1 MAEGY
6 QGLDKGYFVR
16 KQSDLKWV
24 QTFRMTLRSPAVANR
39 IFDTK
44 QHAIDFINDTSD
56 SASAVEGLILAVYK
70 DETFGNNGL
79 YFVKSIKELVE
90 DKDESGNTIFV
101 ETEDGKLLQI
111 YDSDNDKPIKLQE
124 LENKLSD
131 AIKNLQEVCDNLNLR
146 IDNEVSGLTNTVNIL
161 EDKVD
166 ENVNDLIET
175 IDIIDNKVNEN
186 NDNLNNEISG
196 LTNTL
201 NILED
206 KVDENV
212 NDLNEKIDI
221 NTNNISSINNTK
233 QDKLIAGDN
242 IEISGNTISSTYTF
256 DDTNLQNKI
265 DEVKNNMVFSGITSQ
280 ESFTVNALGNT
291 TIGAIKNG
299 VTINSTDTLMDILKK
314 MFLATLKPTVNAN
327 PSCSMSN
334 SGSAFTTYEVGTV
347 VTATLSAS
355 YTDGNFNSYEN
366 SSTSTEVITAGCAQ
380 GDTTFY
386 YNNVVLTGN
395 TKTLTLS
402 EGNTGN
408 FQAKIT
414 YSASTNIP
422 KASDGTEATD
432 VKISAG
438 TASSST
444 NKYTA
449 YYYIYGGFCPKLS
462 EGLPK
467 LPTSSD
473 EVKKLTEFRKYFTT
487 STANT
492 QTLSTKVYT
501 ENSYGEN
508 SYSIVIA
515 APKGNHTITVTDA
528 KGDSYTVN
536 KSTNEIDVNIGG
548 TSTQKYNLWYINVN
562 GASFKDLKIKRSNI
576 TIG

>member
-1 MAEGY
+1 MAKF
-6 QGLDKGYFVR
+6 L
-16 KQSDLKWV
+16 
-24 QTFRMTLRSPAVANR
+24 
-39 IFDTK
+39 
-44 QHAIDFINDTSD
+44 
-56 SASAVEGLILAVYK
+56 
-70 DETFGNNGL
+70 
-79 YFVKSIKELVE
+79 
-90 DKDESGNTIFV
+90 DESG
-101 ETEDGKLLQI
+101 
-111 YDSDNDKPIKLQE
+111 
-124 LENKLSD
+124 
-131 AIKNLQEVCDNLNLR
+131 
-146 IDNEVSGLTNTVNIL
+146 LTQFA
-161 EDKVD
+161 
-166 ENVNDLIET
+166 
-175 IDIIDNKVNEN
+175 
-186 NDNLNNEISG
+186 G
-196 LTNTL
+196 
-201 NILED
+201 
-206 KVDENV
+206 
-212 NDLNEKIDI
+212 KID
-221 NTNNISSINNTK
+221 
-233 QDKLIAGDN
+233 DKFARKTSLV
-242 IEISGNTISSTYTF
+242 F
-256 DDTNLQNKI
+256 DRIKSD
-265 DEVKNNMVFSGITSQ
+265 

-299 VTINSTDTLMDILKK
+299 VTINSTDSLMDILKK
-314 MFLATLKPTVNAN
+314 MLLAKLNPTVKAK
-327 PSCSMSN
+327 PSCSMSI
-334 SGSAFTTYEVGTV
+334 SGDKFDETVEVGTE

-355 YTDGNFNSYEN
+355 YTDGSFNSYKN
-366 SSTSTEVITAGCAQ
+366 STTTEVIAAGCAQ

-386 YNNVVLTGN
+386 YNNVALTGN

-438 TASSST
+438 TASSSEY
-444 NKYTA
+444 KYTA

-473 EVKKLTEFRKYFTT
+473 EVKKLTEFKKYFTT

>member
-1 MAEGY
+1 MLKKQLDLLLNKEGLKTNIKETKKY
-6 QGLDKGYFVR
+6 VSNVSDTINQRIDEEVSALTETINALDYKVDKNVNELIDTIDILDEKVNDNYE
-16 KQSDLKWV
+16 DLKD
-24 QTFRMTLRSPAVANR
+24 N
-39 IFDTK
+39 IKDT
-44 QHAIDFINDTSD
+44 N
-56 SASAVEGLILAVYK
+56 
-70 DETFGNNGL
+70 
-79 YFVKSIKELVE
+79 
-90 DKDESGNTIFV
+90 NTIN
-101 ETEDGKLLQI
+101 Q
-111 YDSDNDKPIKLQE
+111 
-124 LENKLSD
+124 
-131 AIKNLQEVCDNLNLR
+131 R
-146 IDNEVSGLTNTVNIL
+146 IDVEVSGLTETINVL
-161 EDKVD
+161 DYKVD
-166 ENVNDLIET
+166 KNVNELIET
-175 IDIIDNKVNEN
+175 IDILDDKVNKNHNELNQRIDEKVSGLTETINALDYKVEENVNELIDTIDILDNKVNEN
-186 NDNLNNEISG
+186 ND
-196 LTNTL
+196 
-201 NILED
+201 
-206 KVDENV
+206 K
-212 NDLNEKIDI
+212 LNEKIDI

-314 MFLATLKPTVNAN
+314 MFLATLKPTINLS
-327 PSCSMSN
+327 PSCTMKN

-355 YTDGNFNSYEN
+355 YADGSFNSYEN
-366 SSTSTEVITAGCAQ
+366 SSTSTEVLTAGCAQ
-380 GDTTFY
+380 GDITFY
-386 YNNVVLTGN
+386 YNNVALTGN

-438 TASSST
+438 TAESSSS
-444 NKYTA
+444 KYTA

-467 LPTSSD
+467 LPTNSD
-473 EVKKLTEFRKYFTT
+473 EVKKLTEFKKYFTT

>member
-101 ETEDGKLLQI
+101 ETEDGNLLQI

-124 LENKLSD
+124 LENKLSES
-131 AIKNLQEVCDNLNLR
+131 IKNLQEVCDNLNLR
-146 IDNEVSGLTNTVNIL
+146 INNEVSGLTNTVNIL

-166 ENVNDLIET
+166 KNVNDLIET

-206 KVDENV
+206 KVDENYD
-212 NDLNEKIDI
+212 NLNEKIDI

-233 QDKLIAGDN
+233 QDKLIAGNN

-314 MFLATLKPTVNAN
+314 MFLATLKPTINLS
-327 PSCSMSN
+327 PSCTMKN

-355 YTDGNFNSYEN
+355 YTDGSFNSYKN
-366 SSTSTEVITAGCAQ
+366 STTTEVIAAGCAQ

-386 YNNVVLTGN
+386 YNNVALTGN

-438 TASSST
+438 TASSGT
-444 NKYTA
+444 KKYTA
-449 YYYIYGGFCPKLS
+449 YYMYFVGHVAA
-462 EGLPK
+462 
-467 LPTSSD
+467 LPTNSTEVRAMNTFSSWINSNSITLA
-473 EVKKLTEFRKYFTT
+473 ESNTT
-487 STANT
+487 CSAYY
-492 QTLSTKVYT
+492 LAVC
-501 ENSYGEN
+501 
-508 SYSIVIA
+508 V
-515 APKGNHTITVTDA
+515 PKGCTVKVQNSLGADWAMEKSANDIT
-528 KGDSYTVN
+528 
-536 KSTNEIDVNIGG
+536 VNIGG
-548 TSTQKYNLWYINVN
+548 TSTQKYSLFYVSPN
-562 GASFKDLKIKRSNI
+562 GAAYKNLII
-576 TIG
+576 TKGTITNN